1 MSNNNHSK
9 STLDGLPKTFVS
21 AMRTLFEILD
31 DRKTGFVKFTD
42 IESRWQENGT
52 KELPRGVLESLRKVT
67 PPNGYLSFERFCA
80 GLKICLL
87 RHRSNNSNEPTSQ
100 NKQGVFQGSKL
111 PYFPR
116 QDSSM
121 SHRPASVPLP
131 DIERR
136 QAPKTKLLPAAVIR
150 TNSVSP
156 ETMPQQRQSEQP
168 KSANTATV
176 RPNNA
181 IVQQRAVSMPQLQT
195 EHQGLQPNSHSER
208 LRGMRG
214 FKSELRINIPTN
226 SSNSADAQ
234 VMGQRRNGR
243 LDKNGIMDALQNWR
257 LGMIMNNDVSGFQ
270 NNITEKPYY
279 DGNEFLPKYYLA
291 NREYNQIDPQTTSTK
306 MRDNNNLLGGAV
318 SDGGAA
324 YRQTESRPAAK
335 KAFNRRREPRRH
347 TLANGIDYNML
358 KRMKQFEQERDILFQ
373 GLEAVERARDWY
385 QQQIGSV
392 QEKMRYV
399 SKTNTNSEYSTD
411 AYQEKL
417 NFQMTRIFD
426 VNQHITALIESN
438 EKGFPLHMNLAV
450 RQPALLNRMQQDS
463 TQLIIQRLKEQNRM
477 LTQEVG
483 NKSERITQLEREK
496 SSLIRELFQAR
507 TQHRREIDDTA
518 FM

>member
-1 MSNNNHSK
+1 MSNNHHSK
-9 STLDGLPKTFVS
+9 STLDGLPKSFIS
-21 AMRTLFEILD
+21 AMRSLFEILD

-111 PYFPR
+111 PYFSR

-131 DIERR
+131 DIDRR

-156 ETMPQQRQSEQP
+156 ETMPQQRQSEHL

-195 EHQGLQPNSHSER
+195 EHQGY
-208 LRGMRG
+208 
-214 FKSELRINIPTN
+214 
-226 SSNSADAQ
+226 AQ
-234 VMGQRRNGR
+234 VLGQRRNGR

-257 LGMIMNNDVSGFQ
+257 LGMIMNNDVSG
-270 NNITEKPYY
+270 
-279 DGNEFLPKYYLA
+279 
-291 NREYNQIDPQTTSTK
+291 
-306 MRDNNNLLGGAV
+306 
-318 SDGGAA
+318 AA
-324 YRQTESRPAAK
+324 FRQTESRPTAK

-358 KRMKQFEQERDILFQ
+358 KRMKQLEQERDILFQ

-399 SKTNTNSEYSTD
+399 SKTNTN
-411 AYQEKL
+411 
-417 NFQMTRIFD
+417 F
-426 VNQHITALIESN
+426 
-438 EKGFPLHMNLAV
+438 GFPLHMNLAV
-450 RQPALLNRMQQDS
+450 RQPAVLNRMQQDS
-463 TQLIIQRLKEQNRM
+463 TQSIIQRLKEQNKM

-507 TQHRREIDDTA
+507 TQHRRERDDTT